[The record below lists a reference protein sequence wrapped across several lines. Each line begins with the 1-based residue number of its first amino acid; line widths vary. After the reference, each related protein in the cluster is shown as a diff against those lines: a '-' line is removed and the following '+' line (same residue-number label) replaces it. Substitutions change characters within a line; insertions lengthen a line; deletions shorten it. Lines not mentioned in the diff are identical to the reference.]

1 MIFLNQATATL
12 SILKSQ
18 FGSWLEPERVL
29 ARAKWGFGSSQIE
42 GVIFWGF
49 WHTELKTLITM

>member
-18 FGSWLEPERVL
+18 FGSWLEPEGVL
-29 ARAKWGFGSSQIE
+29 ARAKGGFGSSQIE
-42 GVIFWGF
+42 GVIFLVFG
-49 WHTELKTLITM
+49 TRNLKH

>member
-18 FGSWLEPERVL
+18 FGSWLEPEGVL
-29 ARAKWGFGSSQIE
+29 ARAKWGFGSS
-42 GVIFWGF
+42 
-49 WHTELKTLITM
+49 